1 MDKSKLLSKLKSFE
15 QDAKTTRKRNI
26 NIDATFCT
34 LTDEEISLVLA
45 HRAKRLRLENNIKQQ
60 EFSKSAKLSSATTYS
75 NFEQTG
81 KVSLINFIKIVKNFG
96 RVQELESLLK
106 SDIAS
111 VINNAQNPKK
121 SKKRV
126 R

>member
-1 MDKSKLLSKLKSFE
+1 MNNINLLSKLKSFE
-15 QDAKTTRKRNI
+15 QDAKNTKKKNI
-26 NIDATFCT
+26 NLDASFST

-45 HRAKRLRLENNIKQQ
+45 HRAKKLRIENNLKQS
-60 EFSKSAKLSSATTYS
+60 EFSKNASLSSSTTYS

-81 KVSLINFIKIVKNFG
+81 KASLINFIKIVRTFG
-96 RVQELESLLK
+96 RVQELESLLR
-106 SDIAS
+106 SDISSLIESANS
-111 VINNAQNPKK
+111 MKK

>member
-1 MDKSKLLSKLKSFE
+1 MDNINLLSKLKSFE
-15 QDAKTTRKRNI
+15 QDAKNTKKKNI
-26 NIDATFCT
+26 NLDASFST

-45 HRAKRLRLENNIKQQ
+45 HRAKKLRIENNLKQS
-60 EFSKSAKLSSATTYS
+60 EFSKNASLSSSTTYS

-81 KVSLINFIKIVKNFG
+81 KASLINFIKIVRTFG
-96 RVQELESLLK
+96 RVQELESLLR
-106 SDIAS
+106 SDISSLIESANS
-111 VINNAQNPKK
+111 MKK